1 MPGSRRLLCLVLLV
15 LFSAASAFA
24 QFTSS
29 VQGAVQD
36 PTGAGV
42 ANARVQLANVAT
54 NAVQTTTSDEAG
66 NFRFLSLAPG
76 SYKVTIEATGFG
88 KSEVDITLLTAQNLS
103 VPVTLEGWLD
113 FRSGHRHDGSPCGRY
128 CG

>member
-54 NAVQTTTSDEAG
+54 NAVQTTNSDEAG
-66 NFRFLSLAPG
+66 NFRFLRPG
-76 SYKVTIEATGFG
+76 SR
-88 KSEVDITLLTAQNLS
+88 LLQSYARSDRLQQVRGRHNAFDRTK
-103 VPVTLEGWLD
+103 LE
-113 FRSGHRHDGSPCGRY
+113 RAGHAEG
-128 CG
+128 